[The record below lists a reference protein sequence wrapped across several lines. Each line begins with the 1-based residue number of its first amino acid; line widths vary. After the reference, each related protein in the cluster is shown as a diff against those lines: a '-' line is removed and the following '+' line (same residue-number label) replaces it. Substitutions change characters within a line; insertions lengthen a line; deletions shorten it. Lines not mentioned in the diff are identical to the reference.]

1 MTVGSGPELGAA
13 PWEANA
19 GWWAQT
25 FTGGADPEYERQII
39 PLILDHIEGARR
51 VLDLGC
57 GEGQVARR
65 IEARGRVAFGVDPA
79 PSQLAN
85 AMRATAD
92 ATGSAR
98 YTLGQ
103 GEELPFRSGAFD
115 AVVCCLVIEH
125 VADADR
131 LMGEVARVLGP
142 GGRFVLLINH
152 PMFQGPGSG
161 LVDDRI
167 LGEMYWRV
175 GPYLHQEVAVEE
187 VDPGVEIPFA
197 HRPLSGYLNPLA
209 DRGLFLTRMEEPPPP
224 RDLVG
229 YTQSGEIESLFPRLM
244 LLRLERR

>member
-1 MTVGSGPELGAA
+1 VGPELGAA
-13 PWEANA
+13 PWEANSE
-19 GWWAQT
+19 WWAET

-39 PLILDHIEGARR
+39 PLILEHLHGSHR

-57 GEGQVARR
+57 GEGQVTRR
-65 IEARGRVAFGVDPA
+65 IETPSRLAFGVDPA

-85 AMRATAD
+85 ALRATAESD
-92 ATGSAR
+92 GASHAL

-103 GEELPFRSGAFD
+103 GEELPFRRGSFD

-125 VADADR
+125 VENANR
-131 LMGEVARVLGP
+131 LMEEVARVLGP

-167 LGEMYWRV
+167 LGELYWRV
-175 GPYLHQEVAVEE
+175 GPYLHEEVAIEE

-209 DRGLFLTRMEEPPPP
+209 ELGLHLTRMEEPPPP

-229 YTQSGEIESLFPRLM
+229 FTDAAEVESLFPRLM
-244 LLRLERR
+244 LMRLERL